1 MTEADAVEFAR
12 QIHSGFGGQAMW
24 RMACSCGHIDREHV
38 SQGGCRRCSC
48 WVFTR
53 GDHEEL
59 HIVLHPD
66 AVNYLPPGVYVI
78 AKGHRYIPLGSDGR
92 GGTSYGVQFML
103 ARDLDSTIDPIVR
116 GGVKEETTVWTSQPE
131 EEA

>member
-1 MTEADAVEFAR
+1 MSEADVVTFGQ
-12 QIHSGFGGQAMW
+12 QILSGFGGQAMW
-24 RMACSCGHIDREHV
+24 RMACSCGHVDRAHV
-38 SQGGCRRCSC
+38 NGRCRDCGCVAFRD
-48 WVFTR
+48 

-66 AVNYLPPGVYVI
+66 AANYLPPGVYVL
-78 AKGHRYIPLGSDGR
+78 AAGSRYIPIGEDGR

-116 GGVKEETTVWTSQPE
+116 GGVKEETTVWTSRPE